1 MKRVA
6 RFLLT
11 TASTLVLAAAGPFAS
26 TAGAAT
32 GEWEPKTPIDFV
44 VMAGKG
50 GGADSMAR
58 LMQAIAEKY
67 VLSPQPLV
75 PTNVPGASG
84 EEALMHLKHKAGDDH
99 TLMVTLNSFY
109 TTPLRRPGLDVDIT
123 AFAPVAR
130 MAEDT
135 FLLWV
140 HSESGIDNLEEFLDA
155 AMAAG
160 NSWRMAGTGEGQ
172 EDELLTIFL
181 NETYGLDMRFVPFA
195 GGGQV
200 AEELAVRR
208 VHSTVNNPSEQ
219 LGFYEA
225 GKTRPIAAF
234 TRERLARF
242 VETPTFFELSDDD
255 LVYFM
260 QRSIVGPP
268 GMSPEAAAFYQDMF
282 RKIYESDEWQRYMQ
296 DKSMYAPYIA
306 GDELKAYWIRER
318 AVHDAILR
326 QVGEI

>member
-11 TASTLVLAAAGPFAS
+11 IASTLVLAAAGPFAS

-32 GEWEPKTPIDFV
+32 GAWEPKTPIDFV

-84 EEALMHLKHKAGDDH
+84 EEALMHLKNKAGDDH

-140 HSESGIDNLEEFLDA
+140 HSESGIDNL
-155 AMAAG
+155 
-160 NSWRMAGTGEGQ
+160 
-172 EDELLTIFL
+172 
-181 NETYGLDMRFVPFA
+181 
-195 GGGQV
+195 
-200 AEELAVRR
+200 
-208 VHSTVNNPSEQ
+208 
-219 LGFYEA
+219 
-225 GKTRPIAAF
+225 
-234 TRERLARF
+234 
-242 VETPTFFELSDDD
+242 
-255 LVYFM
+255 VYFM

-306 GDELKAYWIRER
+306 GNELKAYWIRER